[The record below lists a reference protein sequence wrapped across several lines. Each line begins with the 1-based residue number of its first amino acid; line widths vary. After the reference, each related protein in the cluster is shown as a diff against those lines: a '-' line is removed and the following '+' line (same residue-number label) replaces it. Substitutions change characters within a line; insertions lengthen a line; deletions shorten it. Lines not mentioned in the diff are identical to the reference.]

1 MFSLLD
7 NKALEPWAAG
17 IDVVAALAVPF
28 ISTFWK
34 PDPGPSIKDVLNRLD
49 DLSTQID
56 QIQSQITGIQNQLSQ
71 LERAVHLGN
80 CSNRLADLLKPIAT
94 VNTLQ
99 KRYRELADD
108 EAAIPTAA
116 NPTTRARTLDA
127 NFAGFATDALGPT
140 SDRTP
145 NVSVTTSP
153 LATIITQMDSALLG
167 PRTSLGEGII
177 GACAVVGYDQWKA
190 TVASDPTSGWLG
202 DQGYYQQ
209 ITDLVR
215 QYENYEVQA
224 LTYLEEAA
232 YYRAAQFLHNDDPSL
247 ASTLGP
253 DSLAK
258 VCALATTQAPDGT
271 AARLCKSVTTEVQD
285 TYNNMVAEWKLTG
298 RPYSNGTV
306 VLAPG
311 SKLTGAPGNIP
322 PLLWVRDPA
331 SHPHQQNW
339 EVSTYSGAAKDIDGL
354 DTWHPATLID
364 WNDLE
369 REWQYSSPGR
379 TDTSPG
385 ILGAMT
391 QSKEFSSVERLFWIP
406 QAHFTSVFESARW
419 EVPRFPLVSAVVS
432 LEPITVRCFVAPT
445 TPDTWQFNAGI
456 ACSSSWWSHYVTVT
470 LHFDGMRPYQD
481 RFIYEWSAEYQVP
494 VDQRTSPL
502 APLRGFAHQSCLLG
516 RPCHLNEIN
525 WQGKSPIA
533 GPFGR
538 PISNAAADTMPV
550 TALPDNAACTNTF
563 GAPKLCTAS
572 GHGYSDGQFTRWLDD
587 VLPNPSQPSPIAAA
601 QPTVQPGTAGTLT
614 CDPDWA
620 EKSSPEWGP
629 LVETDTSWTATAPVP
644 PASASRIF
652 TATTNADQPITA
664 TDISGPLGNPT
675 FRVTCTVTARWAR
688 LSNTT
693 EAASAT
699 YQVVSGRSDLAP
711 GVARVPAAPGIGP
724 VELNGTQASVGWTVG
739 DDYSNT
745 IRSFTITPYLLTTSG
760 YQAQTPI
767 QVNAGSSGPSPNV
780 GAQDSWE
787 VPLSAG
793 STYRF
798 SVSDNSEVSQ
808 GGVGPI
814 PVVGLPSALSDSVTS
829 L

>member
-1 MFSLLD
+1 LFSLLD

-17 IDVVAALAVPF
+17 VDIVAALAVPF

-34 PDPGPSIKDVLNRLD
+34 PDPGPSIKDVLNKLD
-49 DLSTQID
+49 DLSSQVD
-56 QIQSQITGIQNQLSQ
+56 QIQAQITAIQNQLTQ

-94 VNTLQ
+94 INTLQ

-116 NPTTRARTLDA
+116 NPATRARTLDA
-127 NFAGFATDALGPT
+127 NFAGFASDALGPT
-140 SDRTP
+140 SNQTP

-153 LATIITQMDSALLG
+153 LATIITEIDAALLG

-177 GACAVVGYDQWKA
+177 GACAVVGYDQWRA
-190 TVASDPTSGWLG
+190 TLSSDPTRAWLG

-253 DSLAK
+253 DQLAQ

-271 AARLCKSVTTEVQD
+271 AARLCKSVSTEVRD
-285 TYNNMVAEWKLTG
+285 TYDNMVAEWKLTG

-311 SKLTGAPGNIP
+311 SKLTGAPGDIP
-322 PLLWVRDPA
+322 PILWLRDPA
-331 SHPHQQNW
+331 RHPHQQSW
-339 EVSTYSGAAKDIDGL
+339 EVSTYSGAAKEIDGL
-354 DTWHPATLID
+354 DTWHPATVID

-379 TDTSPG
+379 TDASPG

-391 QSKEFSSVERLFWIP
+391 QSKEFSNVERFFWIP
-406 QAHFTSVFESARW
+406 QAQFSSIFERGR
-419 EVPRFPLVSAVVS
+419 VQFPPAPPVSAVLS
-432 LEPITVRCFVAPT
+432 IEPITVRCFVAPT
-445 TPDTWQFNAGI
+445 TPDTWRFDAGI
-456 ACSSSWWSHYVTVT
+456 ACGPSWWSHYATATV
-470 LHFDGMRPYQD
+470 HFEGQRLIGNK
-481 RFIYEWSAEYQVP
+481 IYYSWRAEYQVP
-494 VDQRTSPL
+494 ADQRTSPL
-502 APLRGFAHQSCLLG
+502 SALRGAAHAECPLSQYCYLNVVNWLG
-516 RPCHLNEIN
+516 
-525 WQGKSPIA
+525 SPIA
-533 GPFGR
+533 APLGR
-538 PISNAAADTMPV
+538 SISTASADTMPV

-572 GHGYSDGQFTRWLDD
+572 GPGYSDERFARWLDD
-587 VLPNPSQPSPIAAA
+587 VLPNPSQPSPIAAG
-601 QPTVQPGTAGTLT
+601 QPTVRPGAAGTLS
-614 CDPDWA
+614 CDPNWA
-620 EKSSPEWGP
+620 EKSSPQWGP
-629 LVETDTSWTATAPVP
+629 LVETETYWTATAPVP
-644 PASASRIF
+644 PASASKVF
-652 TATTNADQPITA
+652 TETTPGDQPINTA
-664 TDISGPLGNPT
+664 DISGPLGSST
-675 FRVTCTVTARWAR
+675 YRVTCTATARWAR

-699 YQVVSGRSDLAP
+699 YQVVSERTDLAP
-711 GVARVPAAPGIGP
+711 GVARVPAAPAIGP
-724 VELNGTQASVGWTVG
+724 VQLNGGQATVDWTVG
-739 DDYSNT
+739 DDFGNAIT
-745 IRSFTITPYLLTTSG
+745 SFTITPYLLTTSG
-760 YQAQTPI
+760 YQAQSPI
-767 QVNAGSSGPSPNV
+767 TVDAGGSGPSPQV
-780 GAQDSWE
+780 GAQDSWQ
-787 VPLSAG
+787 VPVTTG

-798 SVSDNSEVSQ
+798 TVSDNSGVSQ

-814 PVVGLPSALSDSVTS
+814 LVIGLASALSDSVTS
-829 L
+829 P